1 MQEKKES
8 KMADHCKTLIDD
20 RLSHLMAEV
29 QQLEKNYGFS
39 EEFTSQK
46 KEIVEDQK
54 GIVNFPKAVCNLIFS
69 PGNNFGYRKT
79 DTITRR

>member
-1 MQEKKES
+1 MQEKPKAPI
-8 KMADHCKTLIDD
+8 MADHCKTLIDD

-39 EEFTSQK
+39 DEFTSQK

-54 GIVNFPKAVCNLIFS
+54 GIVNFPKAVTQSHFS
-69 PGNNFGYRKT
+69 AHK
-79 DTITRR
+79 